1 MSQSSYLPIVWLKT
15 PIYFCLHQSSCLLMY
30 VSKLLSTTICL
41 HEFWTIYEF
50 WNSSRAWFI
59 LPYNICK
66 SVSKV
71 MNFQARQSSSSMC
84 HNLFTGTITV
94 RVHKRNVSPQNH
106 SYDTTLNDHY
116 VYRFIYF
123 GEFIFSF
130 NTHIF
135 CDCLQFGWFK
145 HVLKCPQTCF
155 MNVVPLRNF
164 IEKKSIGITIFVQI
178 DSYFNHK

>member
-1 MSQSSYLPIVWLKT
+1 
-15 PIYFCLHQSSCLLMY
+15 MY